1 MEQLFVAPG
10 GVTKGG
16 LAPFDHVHAVNG
28 RPVTAGHE
36 LQAEVRRHPPGT
48 EIRYLVSRRGRMLEL
63 SIPSRAT
70 TNQDFKRYVLDALFP
85 SLLYLMLAAVVLA
98 LRPGARETRVFLFF
112 CLTWFC
118 TAGLFV
124 DSWITYRFSPLF
136 LTAWAFAP
144 AAYLHIALRF
154 PSTRPVV
161 RRWPWL
167 IGACYVLSGLFAL
180 GIQIP
185 AARISFV
192 IPALAAGYWASA
204 LVLLVLGLVHSA
216 VKGETPLIRQRAKVL
231 AGGFMVGPLVPV
243 VGTAAETVTGVT
255 VPYLEQLWRLNFLFP
270 LAVAYAM
277 IRYDLFDIRSLIRTS
292 TVYAVVTGLVVA
304 AYAGAIAVVDIGLAS
319 LGMGSSRLLPA
330 LVMALAVVLFLNPVY
345 RRTQAAGGPALLPG
359 APRRPAHH
367 RAGVRLHDHP
377 PRPQPHRARHQRDG
391 GPAPPPPGPRPPHP
405 RRGRGRVPAHGS
417 RSRGIP
423 RRARGGCAGAAARA
437 PPGAAHAR
445 AAHRGPRPAL
455 GPRRLPRHLRGS
467 RRRPRG
473 AGDLPSARHRAPVPG
488 TAAPAGPPTPPRTS
502 ASRASSSTRA
512 RWPSRTPRPIPR
524 WRSRIPTCQSALR
537 RVQILESIRANLN
550 KFVPRTVQDLIEQAP
565 EAPLLEKREVDVTV
579 LFVDIAGYTRLSE
592 RFDLARVNELVER
605 YFGAFLDEILR
616 HGGDVNETAGDGL
629 MVIFRGEDPRAHAR
643 AAVLAAQGVLRRAH
657 AINGEIAEL
666 TEPIRLH
673 VGVEFRDGRGGRHQD
688 RGHRGH
694 PLDLY
699 RLGPRDQSRRPP
711 RRARRGRRRHRGQRD
726 GAAAGRRDRHAGP
739 GRAAPQERRGA
750 GARVRSCRRETA
762 PRRERR
768 GPARPASTRRA
779 RSREGAEEQGGA
791 RHPGGAE
798 ALAERRPRP
807 AWSR

>member
-1 MEQLFVAPG
+1 MVATLDARRRVGQTYPGFGVMEQLFVAPG
-10 GVTKGG
+10 GVSKGG

-48 EIRYLVSRRGRMLEL
+48 EFRYLVNRGGRMLEL
-63 SIPSRAT
+63 SIPSRAIT
-70 TNQDFKRYVLDALFP
+70 EQDFKRYLLDALLS
-85 SLLYLMLAAVVLA
+85 SLLYLALAAVVLA
-98 LRPGARETRVFLFF
+98 LRPGARETRVFVFF

-144 AAYLHIALRF
+144 AAYLHIVLRF
-154 PSTRPVV
+154 PRTRPIVH
-161 RRWPWL
+161 RWPWL

-185 AARISFV
+185 VARVSFV

-204 LVLLVLGLVHSA
+204 LVLLVLGLLHSA

-231 AGGFMVGPLVPV
+231 AAGFMGGPLVPV
-243 VGTAAETVTGVT
+243 VGTAAEMATGVT

-304 AYAGAIAVVDIGLAS
+304 AYAGAIAVVDIALAG

-345 RRTQAAGGPALLPG
+345 RRTQALVDRLFFPERLDVQRTIERVSDSMTTLLDLNRIVLVINETVDRLLRPQGHVLLILDEGAEAYRPMGADRGGFLAVPAEAALVRLL
-359 APRRPAHH
+359 ARRPVPLTRERLTEDPDLHSV
-367 RAGVRLHDHP
+367 RADCLATFEDLGAVLVVPVTFR
-377 PRPQPHRARHQRDG
+377 QRVTG
-391 GPAPPPPGPRPPHP
+391 LLCLGPRP
-405 RRGRGRVPAHGS
+405 G
-417 RSRGIP
+417 
-423 RRARGGCAGAAARA
+423 GAAYTTEDLRLTRFLVNQSAVA
-437 PPGAAHAR
+437 LENAKAYTALEVAHT
-445 AAHRGPRPAL
+445 
-455 GPRRLPRHLRGS
+455 
-467 RRRPRG
+467 
-473 AGDLPSARHRAPVPG
+473 DL
-488 TAAPAGPPTPPRTS
+488 
-502 ASRASSSTRA
+502 
-512 RWPSRTPRPIPR
+512 
-524 WRSRIPTCQSALR
+524 QSALR

-565 EAPLLEKREVDVTV
+565 EAPLLEKREADVTV

-673 VGVEFRDGRGGRHQD
+673 VGVNSGTAAVGATKIEGTAGTRWTYTASG
-688 RGHRGH
+688 
-694 PLDLY
+694 PVTNLAA
-699 RLGPRDQSRRPP
+699 RLAGLGEGEAVIVGSET
-711 RRARRGRRRHRGQRD
+711 ARRLD
-726 GAAAGRRDRHAGP
+726 GEIAMQDWG
-739 GRAAPQERRGA
+739 ERRLKNVEEPVRVYALAVALPAASGA
-750 GARVRSCRRETA
+750 G
-762 PRRERR
+762 
-768 GPARPASTRRA
+768 
-779 RSREGAEEQGGA
+779 
-791 RHPGGAE
+791 
-798 ALAERRPRP
+798 
-807 AWSR
+807 